1 MPLVRGLT
9 TLRRRCAALVPT
21 PNPIRA
27 VALALVMAP
36 VAIATAADPTSEKAL
51 LLDQNIQALKDEVLQ
66 FNRDALIAEENY
78 QYPEH
83 SRVEVY
89 VSVETQALLLQR
101 ITVSI
106 DGGEPLTYTYKDS
119 DARSLVRSRG
129 LQRLGRFNV
138 SKGAHKISAD
148 FVAQYADAKE
158 GEPIITDRIDAVFD
172 KALTAT
178 TLELVVGKARRGGKP
193 VLRLQEWR
201 ASK

>member
-1 MPLVRGLT
+1 MPLVRGLM
-9 TLRRRCAALVPT
+9 TLRRRCTALVATPT
-21 PNPIRA
+21 P
-27 VALALVMAP
+27 VLALVMALVMAP
-36 VAIATAADPTSEKAL
+36 VAVAAEPSSEKAL

-66 FNRDALIAEENY
+66 FNRDALTAEENY

-106 DGGEPLTYTYKDS
+106 DGGEPVTYAYKDS

-138 SKGAHKISAD
+138 SKGAHRISAD
-148 FVAQYADAKE
+148 FVAQYADAKQ
-158 GEPIITDRIDAVFD
+158 GEPIIVDRIDAVFD
-172 KALTAT
+172 KSLTAT

-201 ASK
+201 TSK